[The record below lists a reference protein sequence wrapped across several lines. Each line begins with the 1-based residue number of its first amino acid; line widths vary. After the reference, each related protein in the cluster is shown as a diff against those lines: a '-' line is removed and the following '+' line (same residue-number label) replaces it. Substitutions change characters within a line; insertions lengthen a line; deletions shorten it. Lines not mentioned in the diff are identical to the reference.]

1 MSWVVI
7 VAMILVGIC
16 FSAFFSGTETG
27 FYRVTRVRL
36 ALDALGGD
44 WVARLLLWLA
54 NNPALF
60 VATTLIGS
68 NLANYVVSWAT
79 VQGARELFGGENYAA
94 ELLAPIV
101 LAPVLFVYGELLPKN
116 LFYLAPNRLL
126 RRSGLPFILCGVI
139 FAPISA
145 VLWTLARCLQWLV
158 GEAPEHVRLRLARE
172 ELQQVLEEGQE
183 AGVLRPTQQQLVQ
196 GLFSVANEPVV
207 RFAAPLARTTFI
219 PRSASRTELV
229 RVARRHRSAIVLVA
243 EDDERRPIGYV
254 WMVDVYLNQG
264 DWRDS
269 LRPLIKIPHTQP
281 HIATLI
287 RMRTEN
293 EPVAQLLDNQ
303 GKSVGIISMDRL
315 TEPLLGG

>member
-1 MSWVVI
+1 VI
-7 VAMILVGIC
+7 VAMLLVGIC

-44 WVARLLLWLA
+44 RVARHLLWLI

-60 VATTLIGS
+60 VATTLIGN
-68 NLANYVVSWAT
+68 NLANYVVSRAT
-79 VQGARELFGGENYAA
+79 VEGARELFGAENHAA

-126 RRSGLPFILCGVI
+126 RRSGPPFILCGVI

-145 VLWTLARCLQWLV
+145 VLWTLGRGLQSLV
-158 GEAPEHVRLRLARE
+158 GEAPERVRLRLARE
-172 ELQQVLEEGQE
+172 ELQRVLEEGQE
-183 AGVLRPTQQQLVQ
+183 AGVLRPTQRRLVQ
-196 GLFSVANEPVV
+196 GLFSVANEPVA
-207 RFAAPLARTTFI
+207 RFATPLARTTLV
-219 PRSASRTELV
+219 PRRASRTELV

-243 EDDERRPIGYV
+243 EYDERRPIGYV
-254 WMVDVYLNQG
+254 SMVDVYLNQG
-264 DWRDS
+264 DWRNS
-269 LRPLIKIPHTQP
+269 LRPLIQIRHTQP

-287 RMRTEN
+287 RMQTEK
-293 EPVAQLLDNQ
+293 EPVAQLVDHQ
-303 GKSVGIISMDRL
+303 GRSVGIVSIERL
-315 TEPLLGG
+315 TERLLGG